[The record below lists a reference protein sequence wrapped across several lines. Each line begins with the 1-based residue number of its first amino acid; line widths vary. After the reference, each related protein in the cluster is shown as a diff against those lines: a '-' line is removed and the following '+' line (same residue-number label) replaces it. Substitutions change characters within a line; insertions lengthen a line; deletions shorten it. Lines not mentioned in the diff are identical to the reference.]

1 MEEEGKGA
9 ATLKQNIKE
18 EIDRCA
24 DVSLLDFV
32 YKLLTS

>member
-1 MEEEGKGA
+1 MEDDDGEGKV
-9 ATLKQNIKE
+9 LKQNIKE

-24 DVSLLDFV
+24 DINLLDLV